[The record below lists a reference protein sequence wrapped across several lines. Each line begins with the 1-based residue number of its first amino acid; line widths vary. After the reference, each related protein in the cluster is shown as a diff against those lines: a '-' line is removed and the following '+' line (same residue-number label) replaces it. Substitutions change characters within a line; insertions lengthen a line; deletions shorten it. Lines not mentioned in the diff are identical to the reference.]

1 MLSRQPA
8 LRIPLAA
15 SLVFLAFSLLY
26 LRDVP
31 ALRVS
36 FWGFGAGLLIFL
48 FWLYRTS
55 ARDGRLLHF
64 EFVPR
69 QHHYIQAS
77 VQLAV
82 YAYWGWYW
90 REVYDEAGLIAA
102 QIVFAY
108 AFDSLL
114 CWSRR
119 DKWVLGFGPFPI
131 ILSANLFIWFRD
143 EWFYLQFLMIAVGFM
158 GKEFV
163 RWNRE
168 GRSTH
173 IFNPS
178 AFSLGLF
185 SIVLILTGT
194 TGMTWGIEISTTLY
208 YPPNIYIVL
217 FLLGLVV
224 MYFFTITL
232 VTATAAITLF
242 AAGAIYQALTGVY
255 FFIDSE
261 IPVAVFLG
269 LHLLVTDPST
279 SPRTP
284 FGKVIFGG
292 FYGLSVVGLYWLLG
306 FYGVPTFYDKLLAVP
321 LLNISVRL
329 IDRFAARFLD
339 SMTQETDGLLVVPR
353 RLNLAH
359 MGLWVAF
366 FVGASVMGAFGDT
379 HQGHNLPFWRN
390 ACDQDLR
397 NGCYTLAVIESGYC
411 GAGSGWACNEFG
423 IMQLGGPIGYNRD
436 GAIESF
442 RRACAFNFEPGCQ
455 NYATLEAGGENA
467 LQSSPKLS
475 DYLLMLP
482 QRGPLPNMGALEL
495 FTLACD
501 QGWVVGC
508 GEKARL
514 YLTGTGVAVNYRI
527 AAEGFEEPFA
537 MGDPTSCTD
546 LGLLYERGDGVSQDM
561 ARAMELMTQGCDLGM
576 DEACQ
581 WLETQTGAEGTEST
595 TPLDGSQ

>member
-15 SLVFLAFSLLY
+15 SLVFLTFSLLY

-31 ALRVS
+31 ALRAS

-48 FWLYRTS
+48 FWLYRAS
-55 ARDGRLLHF
+55 ARDGRLLEF

-69 QHHYIQAS
+69 QHHYVQAS

-90 REVYDEAGLIAA
+90 REVYDEAALIAA

-119 DKWVLGFGPFPI
+119 DKWILGFGPFPI

-185 SIVLILTGT
+185 SIVLMLTGT

-261 IPVAVFLG
+261 IPIAVFLG

-292 FYGLSVVGLYWLLG
+292 LYGLSVVGLYWLLG
-306 FYGVPTFYDKLLAVP
+306 SYGVPTFYDKLLAVP
-321 LLNISVRL
+321 LLNVSVRL

-339 SMTQETDGLLVVPR
+339 SMSQETDGLLVVPR

-359 MGLWVAF
+359 MGLWIAF
-366 FVGASVMGAFGDT
+366 FVSASVMGAFGDT
-379 HQGHNLPFWRN
+379 HEGHSLPFWKN
-390 ACDQDLR
+390 ACDEDLR
-397 NGCYTLAVIESGYC
+397 NGCYTLALIESGYC
-411 GAGSGWACNEFG
+411 AAGSGWACNEFG
-423 IMQLGGPIGYNRD
+423 IMQLSGQLGYDRE
-436 GAIESF
+436 GALESF
-442 RRACAFNFEPGCQ
+442 ARACAFNFEPGCQ
-455 NYATLEAGGENA
+455 NYATLEAGGETA

-482 QRGPLPNMGALEL
+482 ERGPLPNMGALEL

-514 YLTGTGVAVNYRI
+514 YLTGTGVPVDYGV
-527 AAEGFEEPFA
+527 AAAGFEEPCA

-546 LGLLYERGDGVSQDM
+546 LGLLYERGDGVRQDM
-561 ARAMELMTQGCDLGM
+561 DRATELMTQGCDLGM

-581 WLETQTGAEGTEST
+581 WLDAQAGEEATEETAS
-595 TPLDGSQ
+595 PDGSR

>member
-1 MLSRQPA
+1 MLKSQPA
-8 LRIPLAA
+8 LRIPLVA
-15 SLVFLAFSLLY
+15 SILFLAFSALY
-26 LRDVP
+26 LQDVP
-31 ALRVS
+31 ALRFS
-36 FWGFGAGLLIFL
+36 FWGFGAALIAWV
-48 FWLYRTS
+48 FWLSRTS
-55 ARDGRLLHF
+55 TRNGRRL
-64 EFVPR
+64 EYDFVPR

-77 VQLAV
+77 VHLAI

-90 REVYDEAGLIAA
+90 REVYDEAGLIVA

-119 DKWVLGFGPFPI
+119 NKWILGFGPFPI

-143 EWFYLQFLMIAVGFM
+143 EWFYLQFLMIAIGFL

-163 RWNRE
+163 RWNRD
-168 GRSTH
+168 GRSAH

-185 SIVLILTGT
+185 STVLILTGT

-208 YPPNIYIVL
+208 YPPNIYPFL
-217 FLLGLVV
+217 FLLGLIV

-232 VTATAAITLF
+232 VTATAAVTLVG
-242 AAGAIYQALTGVY
+242 AGVLYQAMTGVY

-261 IPVAVFLG
+261 IPIAVFLG

-279 SPRTP
+279 SPKTA
-284 FGKVIFGG
+284 FGKVMFGG
-292 FYGLSVVGLYWLLG
+292 FYGLSVVGLYLLLG
-306 FYGVPTFYDKLLAVP
+306 AWGVPTFYDKLLAVP
-321 LLNISVRL
+321 LLNLSVRF

-339 SMTQETDGLLVVPR
+339 SLTLEADGLRVIPR

-359 MGLWVAF
+359 MSLWILF
-366 FVGASVMGAFGDT
+366 FVGLSLTGAFGDT
-379 HQGHNLPFWRN
+379 HEGHNLPFWKN
-390 ACDQDLR
+390 ACDEDLR
-397 NGCYTLAVIESGYC
+397 NGCQVLAVIESGYC
-411 GAGSGWACNEFG
+411 DAQSGWACNELG
-423 IMQLGGPIGYNRD
+423 VLQLGGKVGYSPE
-436 GAIESF
+436 GALESF
-442 RRACAFNFEPGCQ
+442 ARSCAFNFAPGCE
-455 NYATLEAGGENA
+455 NFAALEAGEESA

-482 QRGPLPNMGALEL
+482 ERGPLPNMGALEL

-501 QGWVVGC
+501 KGWVVGC

-514 YLTGTGVAVNYRI
+514 YLTGTGVEVDYRL
-527 AAEGFEEPFA
+527 AAEGFEEACA

-546 LGLLYERGDGVSQDM
+546 LGLLYERGDGVEMDLV
-561 ARAMELMTQGCDLGM
+561 RAGELMDQACGLGM
-576 DEACQ
+576 DEACV
-581 WLETQTGAEGTEST
+581 WLEQNRER
-595 TPLDGSQ
+595 